1 MNLFETF
8 TQKSK
13 AEWIEKIEK
22 DLKGRDISELNIEM
36 ANGLVVSPF
45 KHQDDLTTDVRL
57 PRSTGIE
64 CQLGISLKVD
74 SEEEANAL
82 LIEALEGGSSF
93 IELIIDRDERV
104 DFDILLN
111 GVLMDLI
118 ASRFLIATEE
128 NKEALREYLIAHYLE
143 AMINQVSLLSLNSS
157 DKDGRLTS
165 VGTCE
170 SSNHETLLDVLR
182 KGAEILDAENSMGEE
197 IYVRMNFGH
206 NYIQNITAIR
216 TMRLLWAN
224 LCHAYNI
231 EAGQFVLRIEGAISN
246 TAIQEDQY
254 DNMIAFTQIAMGM
267 ISGGVDVIYISPSDI
282 YDQRDGTD
290 FSRRISRNIY
300 QLMTLEGQMNV
311 VADPAAGSYLF
322 DSVAVDRAKEIWASL
337 IKERSN
343 E

>member
-1 MNLFETF
+1 MKFFETF
-8 TQKSK
+8 TPKSK
-13 AEWIEKIEK
+13 TQWIEKIEE

-45 KHQDDLTTDVRL
+45 KHQDDITTDVLL
-57 PRSTGIE
+57 PRSKGLE
-64 CQLGISLKVD
+64 CQLGISVKVH
-74 SEEEANAL
+74 SEEEANAI

-111 GVLMDLI
+111 GILMDLI

-143 AMINQVSLLSLNSS
+143 AVINRVSLLSLNSS

-165 VGTCE
+165 LGTCE
-170 SSNHETLLDVLR
+170 SSNYETLLSVLR
-182 KGAEILDAENSMGEE
+182 KGTEILDADNSMGEE

-206 NYIQNITAIR
+206 NYIENITAVR

-224 LCHAYNI
+224 LCHAYGI
-231 EAGQFVLRIEGAISN
+231 EAGECALKIEGAISN
-246 TAIQEDQY
+246 NAIQEDQY

-282 YDQRDGTD
+282 HSQGNGTD

-300 QLMTLEGQMNV
+300 QLMTLEGHMNV

-322 DSVAVDRAKEIWASL
+322 DSISVDLAKEIWASL